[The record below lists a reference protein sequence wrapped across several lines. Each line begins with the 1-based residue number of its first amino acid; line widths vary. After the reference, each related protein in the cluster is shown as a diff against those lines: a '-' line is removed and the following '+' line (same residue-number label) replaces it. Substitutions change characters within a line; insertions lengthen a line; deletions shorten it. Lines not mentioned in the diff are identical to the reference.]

1 MTKGTVQHNLS
12 TEKVSKCSSILGICK
27 VNTEQTVRLRMY
39 IHISNFKWVYNPSAT
54 EKVKFCDISSRKEI
68 KKYNIQD
75 TSVVIYIFLPTLED
89 LFSNPGG

>member
-12 TEKVSKCSSILGICK
+12 TEKVSKCSSILSICK

-54 EKVKFCDISSRKEI
+54 QKVKFCDISSRKEI
-68 KKYNIQD
+68 KKYNIQEC
-75 TSVVIYIFLPTLED
+75 ILLAWLKGNLFL
-89 LFSNPGG
+89 LFQS